1 MFFFFI
7 FSSKLSKLIP
17 LLLDTRLYKCQM
29 GWNSSELMI
38 IVISSCVL
46 YSTFNLE
53 DFAIVWLHA
62 RSCVT
67 TLYYTP
73 AYGLYSRASNT
84 STPSI

>member
-1 MFFFFI
+1 
-7 FSSKLSKLIP
+7 
-17 LLLDTRLYKCQM
+17 
-29 GWNSSELMI
+29 MI
-38 IVISSCVL
+38 IVIFRVVL

-67 TLYYTP
+67 ILCRTL
-73 AYGLYSRASNT
+73 AHGLYGRTSDT

>member
-1 MFFFFI
+1 MPRTVANTEFPTPTVI
-7 FSSKLSKLIP
+7 NLVI
-17 LLLDTRLYKCQM
+17 CQM
-29 GWNSSELMI
+29 GWNCSELMI
-38 IVISSCVL
+38 IVIFRVVL

-67 TLYYTP
+67 ILCRTP
-73 AYGLYSRASNT
+73 AHGLYGRTSDT